1 MTEHNKCFSPSPQS
15 LPPPSP
21 VVLKPGC
28 FFSLWFLCW
37 FMWKMLEKNGARAAC
52 KTETHFPLTSTQKPA
67 QLQLFT
73 VICPVLLNERERAAY
88 LPRPA
93 RGQPNYGEG
102 GQIDFLLELGK
113 WAAIKHVIPSSL
125 RRLWPFLYTFHNL
138 NAQNGVLQV
147 CANIYCRQQET
158 WQIWQSI

>member
-15 LPPPSP
+15 LPPLPLSYLSLVVFFHFDFFVDLCGKCSKKMARVLHAKLKLISP
-21 VVLKPGC
+21 WRVLKSPHSC
-28 FFSLWFLCW
+28 SY
-37 FMWKMLEKNGARAAC
+37 
-52 KTETHFPLTSTQKPA
+52 
-67 QLQLFT
+67 LQLFALFCST
-73 VICPVLLNERERAAY
+73 RERAAY

-138 NAQNGVLQV
+138 SAQNGVLQV